1 MNGCKRQTQMQMQ
14 DNRLQ
19 IKEAQEHCYNVV
31 GRMLN
36 AAENYSKLF
45 KKEKIN
51 QKKEVFGYYNS
62 FRFSHNPKI
71 EETKSLMIE
80 FMDIYTNMRKRI

>member
-1 MNGCKRQTQMQMQ
+1 MNGCKRQRQMQMQ

-19 IKEAQEHCYNVV
+19 IKEAQEHCYNVI

-51 QKKEVFGYYNS
+51 QKKEVFGYYNT
-62 FRFSHNPKI
+62 FRFSQNKKLKKPN
-71 EETKSLMIE
+71 L
-80 FMDIYTNMRKRI
+80 